1 MIILKFIAKY
11 LVWLLVKK
19 GVIIGV
25 IIVVA
30 IGIAVASVYSDQD
43 AEIVP
48 TQNEGE
54 NSEEQTTTE
63 QEGRHLSIELEE
75 SMGLTSP

>member
-1 MIILKFIAKY
+1 
-11 LVWLLVKK
+11 VKK
-19 GVIIGV
+19 GVIIGI

-48 TQNEGE
+48 TQNEAE
-54 NSEEQTTTE
+54 NSEEATPQQE
-63 QEGRHLSIELEE
+63 EGRHLSIELEE
-75 SMGLTSP
+75 KMGLKSP

>member
-1 MIILKFIAKY
+1 M
-11 LVWLLVKK
+11 KK
-19 GVIIGV
+19 G
-25 IIVVA
+25 IIVGIIIAVI

-54 NSEEQTTTE
+54 NSEEQTST
-63 QEGRHLSIELEE
+63 QPEGGRQLSIELSEE
-75 SMGLTSP
+75 IGLKSP

>member
-1 MIILKFIAKY
+1 M
-11 LVWLLVKK
+11 KK
-19 GVIIGV
+19 GVIVGI

-30 IGIAVASVYSDQD
+30 IGIAVASVYSSDQD

-54 NSEEQTTTE
+54 NSEEQTSTQ
-63 QEGRHLSIELEE
+63 QEGGRQLSIELEE
-75 SMGLTSP
+75 KIGLKSP

>member
-1 MIILKFIAKY
+1 M
-11 LVWLLVKK
+11 KK
-19 GVIIGV
+19 G
-25 IIVVA
+25 IIVGIIIAVI

-54 NSEEQTTTE
+54 NSEEQTSTQ
-63 QEGRHLSIELEE
+63 QEGGRQLSIELSEE
-75 SMGLTSP
+75 IGLKSP

>member
-1 MIILKFIAKY
+1 M
-11 LVWLLVKK
+11 KK
-19 GVIIGV
+19 GVIIG
-25 IIVVA
+25 IIIAIA
-30 IGIAVASVYSDQD
+30 IGIAVASVYSSDQD
-43 AEIVP
+43 GEIMP

-54 NSEEQTTTE
+54 NSEEQTPTE

>member
-1 MIILKFIAKY
+1 
-11 LVWLLVKK
+11 VKK
-19 GVIIGV
+19 G
-25 IIVVA
+25 IIVGIIIAVI

-54 NSEEQTTTE
+54 NSEEQTSTQ
-63 QEGRHLSIELEE
+63 QEGGRQLSIELSEE
-75 SMGLTSP
+75 IGLKSP